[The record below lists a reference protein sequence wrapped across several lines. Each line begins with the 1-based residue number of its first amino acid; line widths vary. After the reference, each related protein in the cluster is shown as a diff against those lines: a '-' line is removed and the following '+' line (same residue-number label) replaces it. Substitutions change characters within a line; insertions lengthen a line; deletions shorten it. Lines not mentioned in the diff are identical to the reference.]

1 MVSKRVSELHY
12 ARQAAT
18 ITPKT
23 IAMWFPYVAGSAP
36 DDRLDDERCTPV
48 TTRARR
54 RPARR
59 TAEVRGAVGPPFTTT
74 TRA

>member
-1 MVSKRVSELHY
+1 M
-12 ARQAAT
+12 A
-18 ITPKT
+18 
-23 IAMWFPYVAGSAP
+23 WSAP

-59 TAEVRGAVGPPFTTT
+59 TAEVRGAVGPPVTTAT
-74 TRA
+74 PRPTVPRRRR